1 MKKKGNEDPTLG
13 DELLQLHN
21 VVSGAEGGGDDE
33 GEEQL
38 LGALHQVLQDRLDVG
53 VLREVTMKYCN
64 IAIVIARGDNGRWQQ
79 RPNVLC
85 SFVSAL
91 FPPSLGLFSPL
102 IGTMT

>member
-21 VVSGAEGGGDDE
+21 VVGGAEGGGDDE

-64 IAIVIARGDNGRWQQ
+64 IAIVIARRDNGRWQQ

-85 SFVSAL
+85 SLVSA
-91 FPPSLGLFSPL
+91 LFSPL
-102 IGTMT
+102 IGTIFLPP